1 VASGYFKAWVFAY
14 KEEAMIKLFPL
25 IIITFFCFQ
34 SVYAQA
40 DFNSLVDASK
50 ESNLSGDQVKA
61 VSELKEAILL
71 LWEGMPLSVRNTR
84 LITDK
89 NSYAA
94 RDNNI
99 YASGEPIY
107 ILTELLGYKIN
118 QDGQL
123 YGINV
128 ATDLYILD
136 ENNNVLS
143 GKENFGN
150 FSLKSPI
157 PNTEFHMDLT
167 YTLTGIPAGIYMLKT
182 VVRDINS
189 GKATDFINKIEIQ

>member
-1 VASGYFKAWVFAY
+1 MTKIICLILVAICFYLP
-14 KEEAMIKLFPL
+14 LF
-25 IIITFFCFQ
+25 
-34 SVYAQA
+34 AQA
-40 DFNSLVDASK
+40 DFNSLVESSRV
-50 ESNLSGDQVKA
+50 SNLSGDQVKA

-71 LWEGMPLSVRNTR
+71 LWEDVPLSVQNAR

-89 NSYAA
+89 NSYVS

-99 YASGEPIY
+99 YAAGEPVY
-107 ILTELLGYKIN
+107 ILTELLGYKITKN
-118 QDGQL
+118 GQL
-123 YGINV
+123 YGINI

-157 PNTEFHMDLT
+157 PNTEFYMDLT
-167 YTLTGIPAGIYMLKT
+167 YTLKGIPAGVYILKT

-189 GKATDFINKIEIQ
+189 GKATDFVNKIEIQ

>member
-1 VASGYFKAWVFAY
+1 
-14 KEEAMIKLFPL
+14 MRKLFPL

-61 VSELKEAILL
+61 VSELKEAIFL

-123 YGINV
+123 YRINV

>member
-1 VASGYFKAWVFAY
+1 
-14 KEEAMIKLFPL
+14 MRKLFFL
-25 IIITFFCFQ
+25 MVLGFFCLQ
-34 SVYAQA
+34 GVKVCA

-71 LWEGMPLSVRNTR
+71 LWEGMPLSVQNAR

-89 NSYAA
+89 KSYAA

-99 YASGEPIY
+99 YAAGEPIY
-107 ILTELLGYKIN
+107 ILAELLGYKITK
-118 QDGQL
+118 DGQL
-123 YGINV
+123 YGINI

-167 YTLTGIPAGIYMLKT
+167 YTLSGIPAGVYMLKT

-189 GKATDFINKIEIQ
+189 GKATDFVNKIEIQ